1 MSAKLKQFETYQSSS
16 VRWVEEIPTH
26 WRSRRIKTFL
36 REVDQRSGTGEGALL
51 TMRRVSGLVP
61 LSDFSDKIAEPQR
74 LRHYKLASSGQ
85 IVMNPMQAGNGMFA
99 ICRTPGLI
107 SPDYRAFELTEKADA
122 RYLIALFKCEAM
134 RATFRAESK
143 GLGTGTAGFLRLYP
157 QRFGSL
163 FVPFPTPE
171 EQRRIADF
179 LDAYTAQVHRLIAA
193 KRRTIAALIERKRS
207 IITNRLYAIGDA
219 GSPPTPSNPYW
230 PLRAIKRIANVS
242 FSSVDKHIYEHERQ
256 VRVCNYVDVYKNDR
270 VSLATPFR
278 EGSVTESEYDN
289 YALKAG
295 DVIATKDSEDWKDI
309 CVPCLV
315 TDDIPDTVCGY
326 HLAILRPNTEQ
337 ISGEYLYFALLAAP
351 TTWQFHKAATGITRY
366 GIGKNEIGAAVIPL
380 PPRTEQDEICH
391 TLARELESVDAAKDK
406 VSREIDLILEY
417 RDSLIAAVVTGQLD
431 VREAAVRIVEGDE
444 LADDTATDEEDM
456 EDALDAVD

>member
-1 MSAKLKQFETYQSSS
+1 MSAALKPYPEYRDSGVDWLPKVPAHWDFVRNGRLFAERNETGFPELPILEVSLRTG
-16 VRWVEEIPTH
+16 VRVRDMEGGRKQQMADRAKYKRAAEGDIAYN
-26 WRSRRIKTFL
+26 IL
-36 REVDQRSGTGEGALL
+36 RMWLGA
-51 TMRRVSGLVP
+51 VG
-61 LSDFSDKIAEPQR
+61 IAP
-74 LRHYKLASSGQ
+74 
-85 IVMNPMQAGNGMFA
+85 
-99 ICRTPGLI
+99 CDGLI
-107 SPDYRAFELTEKADA
+107 SPAYVVA
-122 RYLIALFKCEAM
+122 RPINDIEPRFYTYLFRTTAYM
-134 RATFRAESK
+134 REVDFASR
-143 GLGTGTAGFLRLYP
+143 GIVPDRNRLYWQYFKP
-157 QRFGSL
+157 LLSPAPPPG
-163 FVPFPTPE
+163 

-207 IITNRLYAIGDA
+207 IITNRLYTIGDA
-219 GSPPTPSNPYW
+219 GSPPTPSNPDW

-278 EGSVTESEYDN
+278 GGSVTEAEYGN

-295 DVIATKDSEDWKDI
+295 DVIVTKDSEDWKDI

-326 HLAILRPNTEQ
+326 HLAILRPNTER

-366 GIGKNEIGAAVIPL
+366 GIGKNEIGIAIIPL

-391 TLARELESVDAAKDK
+391 ALARELESVDAAKDK
-406 VSREIDLILEY
+406 VSREIDLILEF
-417 RDSLIAAVVTGQLD
+417 RDSLIAAIVTGQLD
-431 VREAAVRIVEGDE
+431 VREAVVRVVEGDD

>member
-1 MSAKLKQFETYQSSS
+1 MSAKLKPYPEYRDSG
-16 VRWVEEIPTH
+16 VDWLGKLPAH
-26 WRSRRIKTFL
+26 WIVDRAKAQL
-36 REVDQRSGTGEGALL
+36 REVDERSLTGDEELL
-51 TMRRVSGLVP
+51 SVSHKTGVTPRRLKNITM
-61 LSDFSDKIAEPQR
+61 FKAESYAG
-74 LRHYKLASSGQ
+74 YKLARSGDLVVNTMWAWMAALGVSQ
-85 IVMNPMQAGNGMFA
+85 HDGIVSNAYGVYRPREGIEMDGRYYDRLL
-99 ICRTPGLI
+99 RTET
-107 SPDYRAFELTEKADA
+107 YRAEYI
-122 RYLIALFKCEAM
+122 R
-134 RATFRAESK
+134 RS
-143 GLGTGTAGFLRLYP
+143 TGITTSRLRLYP
-157 QRFGSL
+157 PKLLAMPLIQ
-163 FVPFPTPE
+163 PPPE

-179 LDAYTAQVHRLIAA
+179 LDAYNAQVHRLIAA

-207 IITNRLYAIGDA
+207 IITNRLYTIGDA
-219 GSPPTPSNPYW
+219 GSPPTPSNPDW
-230 PLRAIKRIANVS
+230 PFRAIKRIANVS

-270 VSLATPFR
+270 VGLVTPFR
-278 EGSVTESEYDN
+278 EGSVTEAEYGN

-295 DVIATKDSEDWKDI
+295 DVIVTKDSEDWKDI

-366 GIGKNEIGAAVIPL
+366 GIGKNEIGVAVIPL

-391 TLARELESVDAAKDK
+391 ALARELESVDAAKDK

-444 LADDTATDEEDM
+444 LADDTAIEEEDM

>member
-1 MSAKLKQFETYQSSS
+1 MSAALKRFDEYQPSA
-16 VRWVEEIPTH
+16 VRWVDDVPNH

-51 TMRRVSGLVP
+51 TMRRASGLVP
-61 LSDFSDKIAEPQR
+61 LSDFSDKITEPER
-74 LRHYKLASSGQ
+74 LRRYKLASPGQ

-99 ICRTPGLI
+99 ICNAPGLI
-107 SPDYRAFELTEKADA
+107 SPDYRAFELTDEADA
-122 RYLIALFKCEAM
+122 RYLIALFKSEAM

-157 QRFGSL
+157 DRFGSL
-163 FVPFPTPE
+163 FAPFPPPE

-179 LDAYTAQVHRLIAA
+179 LDAYTAQVLRVIAA
-193 KRRTIAALIERKRS
+193 KRRTIVALIERKRS
-207 IITNRLYAIGDA
+207 IITNRLYDLGQGGTLAA
-219 GSPPTPSNPYW
+219 PSNSDW
-230 PLRAIKRIANVS
+230 PLRAIKRISAIS
-242 FSSVDKHIYEHERQ
+242 FSSVDKHIYDHERQ

-270 VSLATPFR
+270 VGLATPFR
-278 EGSVTESEYDN
+278 EGSVTESEFAS

-295 DVIATKDSEDWKDI
+295 DVLITKDSEDWKDI

-315 TDDIPDTVCGY
+315 THDIPDTVCGY
-326 HLAILRPNTEQ
+326 HLAILRPNTEH

-366 GIGKNEIGAAVIPL
+366 GIGKNEIGTAVIPL
-380 PPRTEQDEICH
+380 PPRFEQDEICQA
-391 TLARELESVDAAKDK
+391 LARELESVDAAKDK
-406 VSREIDLILEY
+406 VASEIDLILEY
-417 RDSLIAAVVTGQLD
+417 RGSLIAAVVTGQLD
-431 VREAAVRIVEGDE
+431 VRDVAIPVIEGDE
-444 LADDTATDEEDM
+444 FADDLATAAEDM

>member
-1 MSAKLKQFETYQSSS
+1 MSAKLKPYPEYRDSGIDWLPQVPAHWDFVRNGRLFAERNETGFPDLPILEVSLRTG
-16 VRWVEEIPTH
+16 VRV
-26 WRSRRIKTFL
+26 R
-36 REVDQRSGTGEGALL
+36 DMAAEGDISYNI
-51 TMRRVSGLVP
+51 MRMWQGAVG
-61 LSDFSDKIAEPQR
+61 IAP
-74 LRHYKLASSGQ
+74 
-85 IVMNPMQAGNGMFA
+85 
-99 ICRTPGLI
+99 CDGLI
-107 SPDYRAFELTEKADA
+107 SPAYIVA
-122 RYLIALFKCEAM
+122 RPLDKLEPRFYTYLFRTTAYM
-134 RATFRAESK
+134 REVDFASR
-143 GLGTGTAGFLRLYP
+143 GIVPDRNRLYWQYFKP
-157 QRFGSL
+157 LLS
-163 FVPFPTPE
+163 PAPPPE

-193 KRRTIAALIERKRS
+193 KRRAIAALIERKRS
-207 IITNRLYAIGDA
+207 IITNRLYTIGDA
-219 GSPPTPSNPYW
+219 GSPPTPSNPDW
-230 PLRAIKRIANVS
+230 PFRAIKRIANVS

-270 VSLATPFR
+270 VGLATPFR
-278 EGSVTESEYDN
+278 GGSVTEAEYGN

-295 DVIATKDSEDWKDI
+295 DVIVTKDSEDWKDI

-366 GIGKNEIGAAVIPL
+366 GIGKNEIGVAVIPL
-380 PPRTEQDEICH
+380 PPRTEQDEICYA
-391 TLARELESVDAAKDK
+391 LARELESVDAAKDK

-444 LADDTATDEEDM
+444 LADDTAIDEEDM

>member
-1 MSAKLKQFETYQSSS
+1 MNLPLKRFEAYQPSS
-16 VRWVEEIPTH
+16 VRWVDNVPTH
-26 WRSRRIKTFL
+26 WHSRRIKTFL
-36 REVDQRSGTGEGALL
+36 REVDERSGTGEGALL
-51 TMRRVSGLVP
+51 TMRRASGLVP
-61 LSDFSDKIAEPQR
+61 LSDFSDKIAEPDR
-74 LRHYKLASSGQ
+74 LRHYKLASFGQ

-99 ICRTPGLI
+99 VCRKPGLI

-122 RYLIALFKCEAM
+122 RYLIALFKSEVM

-157 QRFGSL
+157 ERFGSL
-163 FVPFPTPE
+163 FAPFPPPE

-193 KRRTIAALIERKRS
+193 KRRTIATLIERKRS
-207 IITNRLYAIGDA
+207 IITNRLYAIRDSGL
-219 GSPPTPSNPYW
+219 PPTPSNPDW
-230 PLRAIKRIANVS
+230 PFRAIKRIANIS

-270 VSLATPFR
+270 VSSATSLR
-278 EGSVTESEYDN
+278 EGSVTEAEYDN
-289 YALKAG
+289 YTLKAG
-295 DVIATKDSEDWKDI
+295 DVIVTKDSEDWKDI

-315 TDDIPDTVCGY
+315 TDDLPNTVCGY

-351 TTWQFHKAATGITRY
+351 TTWQLHRAATGITRY
-366 GIGKNEIGAAVIPL
+366 GIGKNEIGVAVIPL
-380 PPRTEQDEICH
+380 PLRTEQDEICH
-391 TLARELESVDAAKDK
+391 TLARELDSVDAAKDK

-417 RDSLIAAVVTGQLD
+417 RDSLIAAVVTGQVD
-431 VREAAVRIVEGDE
+431 AREAAVRNVEG
-444 LADDTATDEEDM
+444 DDTATDEEDM